1 MMQKLQRFGG
11 AMMAPVMLMPFAGIM
26 VGLSTVFTNTDIMG
40 AIASNQTMWY
50 KFWSMMYDGGYA
62 IFNQLPLLFAI
73 SLPLGLTNKASG
85 KAAMESFLIYIIFNY
100 FIQSMLGFWGSSLFH
115 VDFSQEVG
123 GVSGLTTIAGIKT
136 LDMSVLGAIF
146 IAAIVAW
153 IHNCWYE
160 KKLPAVV
167 SSFQGSAF
175 VVIIGFVMMI
185 PIAFLVCL
193 IWPFVQQGILGLQ
206 EFLAKS
212 GNFGV
217 FLFTFLERIT
227 LPTGLH
233 HFLWT
238 PFDLG
243 PAVIPDGNWT
253 HWMAHVNEFAAS
265 TEPLKQLF
273 PTGGFALYG
282 NCAVWGMPAI
292 AFAMYK
298 TAKPENKKRV
308 AAMLISATIPAILC
322 GITEPLEFTFL
333 FISPPLFAVSAL
345 LAALLSTTLYM
356 FGVVGYQGGGL
367 IDYITYNWMP
377 MFKNHPREVITHIVI
392 GFIFVVIYFIIFYLA
407 IKKFNIKTPGREE
420 ITNEESDI
428 ENDVS
433 KKGDEKFKNQ
443 AVGFLK
449 ALGGK
454 ENIIDVTN
462 CMTRLRLTVKNENIL
477 ASDEEFKRYD
487 AKGVVRKGKAIQVII
502 GFDVENVRSEFER
515 LL

>member
-11 AMMAPVMLMPFAGIM
+11 AMMAPVMLMPFAGII
-26 VGLSTVFTNTDIMG
+26 VGLSTVFTNADIMG
-40 AIASNQTMWY
+40 ALAANQGVWY
-50 KFWSMMYDGGYA
+50 KFWTMMYDGGYA
-62 IFNQLPLLFAI
+62 LFNQLPLLFAV
-73 SLPLGLTNKASG
+73 SLPLGLTKKASG
-85 KAAMESFLIYIIFNY
+85 RAAMESFLIYIIFNY
-100 FIQSMLGFWGSSLFH
+100 FVQSMLTFWGKGFFH

-136 LDMSVLGAIF
+136 IDMSVLGAIF

-153 IHNCWYE
+153 IHNRFYE
-160 KKLPAVV
+160 KKLPAVL
-167 SSFQGSAF
+167 SSFQGSAL
-175 VVIIGFVMMI
+175 VVIVGFVIMI
-185 PIAFLVCL
+185 PTAFIVCL
-193 IWPFVQQGILGLQ
+193 VWPNVQQAILGLQ
-206 EFLAKS
+206 GFLAKS
-212 GNFGV
+212 GNLGV

-253 HWMAHVNEFAAS
+253 HWLSCVNKFAAS
-265 TEPLKQLF
+265 TRPLKELF

-282 NCAVWGMPAI
+282 NCAVWGMPAV

-298 TAKPENKKRV
+298 TAKPENKKKV
-308 AAMLISATIPAILC
+308 AAMLISATIPAVLC
-322 GITEPLEFTFL
+322 GITEPIEFAFL
-333 FISPPLFAVSAL
+333 FISPALFAVSAL

-367 IDYITYNWMP
+367 IDYVTYNWMP
-377 MFKNHPREVITHIVI
+377 MFKNHPREVITHIMI
-392 GFIFVVIYFIIFYLA
+392 GLIFMVIYFVIFYLA
-407 IKKFNIKTPGREE
+407 IKKFDIKTPGREDAIE
-420 ITNEESDI
+420 GASDADI
-428 ENDVS
+428 S
-433 KKGDEKFKNQ
+433 IGKGTEKFRTM
-443 AVGFLK
+443 AEGILK

-454 ENIIDVTN
+454 ENIVDVAN
-462 CMTRLRLTVKNENIL
+462 CMTRLRLTVKDEKIL
-477 ASDEEFKRYD
+477 ASDDEFKKYD

-502 GFDVENVRSEFER
+502 GFDVENVRGEFER